1 MDREKENHQGRGTW
15 MIASHPEPILQI
27 RDITKRFGGLTALSE
42 VSFDVYQGEILG
54 VIGPNGA
61 GKTTLFDVIT
71 GRYRPT
77 GGRVFYKGEDITG
90 LKPHEL
96 VHRGISRSFQLEVLF
111 SNLTVL
117 QHLVLSRHLHT
128 EVGFLGSFFHTPGH
142 REREKSTETKAL
154 ELLKFVGIDG
164 QKDKTANSLSH
175 GYQRSLG
182 IAVALGPDPN
192 LLLLDEPLSALS
204 PERVAVVLDL
214 IRTIRDEGITVVVI
228 EHNMGALFRVC
239 DRVVVLSVGE
249 KIAEGVPEEIK
260 ENQTVIK
267 AYLGGAVV
275 V

>member
-15 MIASHPEPILQI
+15 MIASHLEPILQI

-42 VSFDVYQGEILG
+42 VNFDVYQGEILG

-96 VHRGISRSFQLEVLF
+96 VQKGISRSFQLEVLF

-117 QHLVLSRHLHT
+117 QHLILSRHLHT
-128 EVGFLGSFFHTPGH
+128 EVGFLGSFFHTPSH

-154 ELLKFVGIDG
+154 ELLKFVGLDG

>member
-1 MDREKENHQGRGTW
+1 
-15 MIASHPEPILQI
+15 MIASHLEPILQI

-96 VHRGISRSFQLEVLF
+96 VQKGISRSFQLEVLF

-117 QHLVLSRHLHT
+117 QHLILSRHLHT
-128 EVGFLGSFFHTPGH
+128 EVGFLGSFFHTPSH

-154 ELLKFVGIDG
+154 ELLKFVGLDG